1 MEEKRYKER
10 GFNVFE
16 TEEIISHLKTT
27 NIRNL
32 VYQHILLCINFAKH
46 KARKSNV
53 LYIKTNYFVYIYV

>member
-32 VYQHILLCINFAKH
+32 VYQFILLCINFAQH

-53 LYIKTNYFVYIYV
+53 LFI